1 MSLPPAGSRKL
12 TPPRACAQRA
22 QGIEAKLGG
31 SSAALA
37 AHARRGTLFP
47 ESERDAVKVPRAL
60 GRPRSVLSAGAAR
73 TRRAVDGGAVG
84 RSRGVCVRA
93 GGIAQVVGGAKQLT
107 SQGKLAAAALAALGE
122 SSGEPSGA
130 GASPPRAALVGAL
143 GGWGLPDS
151 FVPTASL
158 ARPDDPDAGASGAAA
173 VRGASTTRGAALSGL
188 LGIAEERPASP
199 FHRSPSPPLL
209 PRPPGPSPTTTT
221 TTTPS
226 PLLAGARASA

>member
-158 ARPDDPDAGASGAAA
+158 ARPDDPDAGASGASSLRPPRWHRWLPLQPQAP
-173 VRGASTTRGAALSGL
+173 VRARVRRGVLAWARARAREQRPLSEYERATSATR
-188 LGIAEERPASP
+188 AEE
-199 FHRSPSPPLL
+199 
-209 PRPPGPSPTTTT
+209 PTR
-221 TTTPS
+221 
-226 PLLAGARASA
+226 ARG